1 MAIQF
6 TVKVTDQPGGIQGLA
21 QILGDEKINIDALM
35 GQSYNEYAI
44 LSFITDEPTMTKET
58 LQKHK
63 IPFEH
68 NDVVVVKL
76 RNKPGQTALFTK
88 ALRDE
93 NIHIY
98 KFYLTVNGEEVLETD
113 DYLKTRKVAKDFG
126 IYQSI

>member
-21 QILGDEKINIDALM
+21 QILGDEKINIEALM
-35 GQSYNEYAI
+35 GQSYNDYAI
-44 LSFITDEPTMTKET
+44 LSFITDDPTKTKET
-58 LQKHK
+58 LKKHK

-76 RNKPGQTALFTK
+76 RNKPGQTAIFTK

-93 NIHIY
+93 NIHIN
-98 KFYLTVNGEEVLETD
+98 KFYLTINGEEVIDTD
-113 DYLKTRKVAKDFG
+113 DFLKTRRVADDFG